1 MNKPIIEKKPIKRI
15 LSELDRLATRW
26 VDESRFEDFKEY
38 EDRMRYVVYREG
50 YTFIYLS
57 GHFELIIKEPKQDKF
72 YFMKMNGK
80 DMINTCIEINEE

>member
-1 MNKPIIEKKPIKRI
+1 MNKHIIEKKPIKRI

-38 EDRMRYVVYREG
+38 EDQMRYVVYREG